1 MKELNKRDETTAALR
16 ESEES
21 FRTLAANLPGL
32 VYRVH
37 LREKGRM
44 QFFNEML
51 LTMTGYTA
59 GELCS
64 IEPLIA
70 ATDRPGVIAK
80 VKAALRENRPFQVEY
95 RFQRKD
101 GSYRHFHERGRP
113 VREHDKPLYID
124 GIILDIT
131 EHKRAEEALREREE
145 ELRAKNA
152 ELERFT
158 YTISHDLKS
167 PLVTVK
173 TFLGYLEKDLA
184 EANTEH
190 VEQDINYMRTA
201 ADKMGQLIEE
211 LLEMSRIGRVVNPAV
226 RITFEDL
233 VNEALS
239 TVAGRIAEKGAAVQV
254 INEVVTLHGDRLRLA
269 EIWQNL
275 VENAVKFMGDQTSP
289 HIEIGVEQR
298 DQDTVFYI
306 RDNGMGI
313 DPRHQA
319 KVFNLFEKLDP
330 KSEGTGIGLSLVKRI
345 VELYKGTIWLES
357 AGIGWGACFRFT
369 LPEAI
374 KNWQHIHNC

>member
-1 MKELNKRDETTAALR
+1 MEEISKRHETTAALR

-44 QFFNEML
+44 QFFNDML

-59 GELCS
+59 EELTAGELCS
-64 IEPLIA
+64 IEPYIA
-70 ATDRPGVIAK
+70 AADRPGIIAK
-80 VKAALRENRPFQVEY
+80 VKAALQENRPFQIEY

-101 GSYRHFHERGRP
+101 GSYRQFHERGRP
-113 VREHDKPLYID
+113 VREHGKPLYID

-131 EHKRAEEALREREE
+131 EHKRAEEELREREV
-145 ELRAKNA
+145 ELQAKNA
-152 ELERFT
+152 ELESFT

-173 TFLGYLEKDLA
+173 TFLGHLEKDLA
-184 EANTEH
+184 EANTEYIA
-190 VEQDINYMRTA
+190 QDIKYMRAA
-201 ADKMGQLIEE
+201 ADKMGRLLEE

-226 RITFEDL
+226 HITLGDL

-239 TVAGRIAEKGAAVQV
+239 AVAGRIAEKGVEVQV
-254 INEVVTLHGDRLRLA
+254 TDADVQLYGDRLRLA
-269 EIWQNL
+269 AIWQNL
-275 VENAVKFMGDQTSP
+275 LENAVKFMGDQPSP
-289 HIEIGVEQR
+289 HIEIGAKRR
-298 DQDTVFYI
+298 DKDTVFYV

-313 DPRHQA
+313 DPRHA
-319 KVFNLFEKLDP
+319 VKVFNLFEKLDP
-330 KSEGTGIGLSLVKRI
+330 KSDDGTGIGLSLVKRI

-357 AGIGWGACFRFT
+357 DGVGRGSCFQFT
-369 LPEAI
+369 LPRAI
-374 KNWQHIHNC
+374 IT